1 VLVMTATPIPRTV
14 AMTVFGDLEVS
25 TLSEL
30 PAGRSPIASHVVPA
44 LERPRFLE
52 RAWQRVREEVESG
65 RQAYVVCPRISS
77 ETSGESG
84 DDGDGTDGA
93 DVVDD
98 QLDLDVD
105 IDGGG
110 QDASQDA
117 RRPPLAVLDV
127 APALAAGPLA
137 GLRVGVMHGRLHP
150 DEKDRV
156 MTAFAAG
163 QLDVLVSTTVIEVG
177 VDVPNATVMVIM
189 DAERFGVSQLHQL
202 RGRVGRGAHAGLCL
216 LVTEAPAESAARE
229 RLDAVAETGDGFQ
242 LSRLDLAQR
251 REGDVL
257 GSAQAGRRSS
267 LKLLRLLADEDLI
280 ASARVEATA
289 LVADDPQLTA
299 HPAVKDAIDDF
310 LGDRRA
316 EFLDKA

>member
-1 VLVMTATPIPRTV
+1 
-14 AMTVFGDLEVS
+14 MTVFGDLEVS
-25 TLSEL
+25 TLAEL
-30 PAGRSPIASHVVPA
+30 PAGRSPIATHVVPA
-44 LERPRFLE
+44 IERPRFLD
-52 RAWQRVREEVESG
+52 RAWQRVREEVAAG

-77 ETSGESG
+77 EQSGEA
-84 DDGDGTDGA
+84 DDRADDADGLFDESEFDVEGGGGDGEGA
-93 DVVDD
+93 EEDVP
-98 QLDLDVD
+98 
-105 IDGGG
+105 
-110 QDASQDA
+110 
-117 RRPPLAVLDV
+117 REPLAVLDV
-127 APALAAGPLA
+127 APALAAGPLD
-137 GLRVGVMHGRLHP
+137 GLRIGVMHGKLHP

-163 QLDVLVSTTVIEVG
+163 ELDVLVSTTVIEVG

-202 RGRVGRGAHAGLCL
+202 RGRVGRGGHPGLCL
-216 LVTEAPAESAARE
+216 LVTESAADSQARE
-229 RLDAVAETGDGFQ
+229 RLNAVAETGDGFR
-242 LSRLDLAQR
+242 LSRLDLEQR

-280 ASARVEATA
+280 ASAREEATA
-289 LVADDPQLTA
+289 LVAADPQLTA
-299 HPAVKDAIDDF
+299 HQALKDAIDDF

>member
-1 VLVMTATPIPRTV
+1 
-14 AMTVFGDLEVS
+14 MTVFGDLEVS

-30 PAGRSPIASHVVPA
+30 PAGRSPIATHVVPA
-44 LERPRFLE
+44 LERPHYLE
-52 RAWQRVREEVESG
+52 RAWQRVREEVAAG
-65 RQAYVVCPRISS
+65 RQAYVVCPRI
-77 ETSGESG
+77 GG
-84 DDGDGTDGA
+84 ADDDGDGADTPEPGTGEPGA
-93 DVVDD
+93 
-98 QLDLDVD
+98 
-105 IDGGG
+105 GESGTG
-110 QDASQDA
+110 QEAPAGAAAADPET

-127 APALAAGPLA
+127 APELAAGPLS
-137 GLRVGVMHGRLHP
+137 GLRVSIMHGRLTP

-163 QLDVLVSTTVIEVG
+163 EVDVLVSTTVIEVG
-177 VDVPNATVMVIM
+177 VDVPNATAMVIM

-202 RGRVGRGAHAGLCL
+202 RGRVGRGRNPGLCL
-216 LVTEAPAESAARE
+216 LVTEAAPDGPARE
-229 RLDAVAETGDGFQ
+229 RLDAVSETGDGFQ
-242 LSRLDLAQR
+242 LSRLDLQQR

-280 ASARVEATA
+280 AAAREEASA
-289 LVADDPQLTA
+289 LVSAD
-299 HPAVKDAIDDF
+299 PALASHQPLKEAIDDF

>member
-30 PAGRSPIASHVVPA
+30 PAGRSPIATHVVPA
-44 LERPRFLE
+44 AERPHYLD
-52 RAWQRVREEVESG
+52 RAWQRVREEVAAG
-65 RQAYVVCPRISS
+65 RQAYVVCPRI
-77 ETSGESG
+77 G
-84 DDGDGTDGA
+84 GTDDDAEPGA
-93 DVVDD
+93 DARPPAEDE
-98 QLDLDVD
+98 
-105 IDGGG
+105 GET
-110 QDASQDA
+110 

-127 APALAAGPLA
+127 APELTAGPLA
-137 GLRVGVMHGRLHP
+137 GLRVGIMHGRLHP
-150 DEKDRV
+150 DEKDQV
-156 MTAFAAG
+156 MTAFADG
-163 QLDVLVSTTVIEVG
+163 RLDVLVSTTVIEVG

-202 RGRVGRGAHAGLCL
+202 RGRVGRGRNPGLCL
-216 LVTEAPAESAARE
+216 LVTEAPPDAPSRD

-242 LSRLDLAQR
+242 LSRLDLQQR

-257 GSAQAGRRSS
+257 GAAQAGRRSS
-267 LKLLRLLADEDLI
+267 LKLLRLLEDEDLI
-280 ASARVEATA
+280 VAAREEASALIAEDPELSAHLA
-289 LVADDPQLTA
+289 LRE
-299 HPAVKDAIDDF
+299 AIDDF

>member
-1 VLVMTATPIPRTV
+1 MTATPIPRTV

-30 PAGRSPIASHVVPA
+30 PAGRSPIATHVVPA
-44 LERPRFLE
+44 LERPHYLD
-52 RAWQRVREEVESG
+52 RAWQRVREEVEAG
-65 RQAYVVCPRISS
+65 RQAYVVCPRI
-77 ETSGESG
+77 GDADAG
-84 DDGDGTDGA
+84 QDDGDGTDTPEPGA
-93 DVVDD
+93 GPDA
-98 QLDLDVD
+98 
-105 IDGGG
+105 DGGT
-110 QDASQDA
+110 AEALEEA

-127 APALAAGPLA
+127 APELAEGPLS
-137 GLRVGVMHGRLHP
+137 GLRVGIMHGRLVP

-156 MTAFAAG
+156 MSAFAAG
-163 QLDVLVSTTVIEVG
+163 ELDVLVSTTVIEVG

-202 RGRVGRGAHAGLCL
+202 RGRVGRGRDAGLCL
-216 LVTEAPAESAARE
+216 LVTEAPPASPARE
-229 RLDAVAETGDGFQ
+229 RLDAVAATGDGFQ
-242 LSRLDLAQR
+242 LSRLDLQQR

-280 ASARVEATA
+280 ATAREEAAT
-289 LVADDPQLTA
+289 LVGDDPKLTA
-299 HPAVKDAIDDF
+299 HQALKEAIDDF

>member
-1 VLVMTATPIPRTV
+1 
-14 AMTVFGDLEVS
+14 VFGDLEIS

-30 PAGRSPIASHVVPA
+30 PAGRSPIATHVVPA
-44 LERPRFLE
+44 AERPHYLD
-52 RAWQRVREEVESG
+52 RAWQRVREEVAAG
-65 RQAYVVCPRISS
+65 RQAYVVCPRI
-77 ETSGESG
+77 GDAD
-84 DDGDGTDGA
+84 DDGDGA
-93 DVVDD
+93 DTPEP
-98 QLDLDVD
+98 
-105 IDGGG
+105 GPEP
-110 QDASQDA
+110 DASDAAPEGQEA
-117 RRPPLAVLDV
+117 RRPPLAVLEV
-127 APALAAGPLA
+127 APELAEGPLA
-137 GLRVGVMHGRLHP
+137 GLRVGIMHGRLVP

-163 QLDVLVSTTVIEVG
+163 ELDVLVSTTVIEVG

-202 RGRVGRGAHAGLCL
+202 RGRVGRGRDAGLCL
-216 LVTEAPAESAARE
+216 LVTEAPPASPARE
-229 RLDAVAETGDGFQ
+229 RLDAVAATGDGFQ
-242 LSRLDLAQR
+242 LSRLDLQQR

-280 ASARVEATA
+280 AMAREEAAA
-289 LVADDPQLTA
+289 LVAADPKLTGHQA
-299 HPAVKDAIDDF
+299 LKEAIDDF